1 MDRLYSNKTN
11 IDLED
16 FKSLLTVQWQHYY
29 ANKRS
34 CIGVFYAIDDLV
46 FKITMKMKFLEASKN
61 IIEHFWTLDNWTSP
75 YALYLDYFDLSDDT
89 PITMF
94 KREIQQNDAQT
105 ILFGNITDTATNCFP
120 GNFSLGFSDLS
131 DASYHDPLAIY
142 MNNKIEAL

>member
-46 FKITMKMKFLEASKN
+46 FKITMQMKFLEASKN

-75 YALYLDYFDLSDDT
+75 YALYLDYFDLSDYT

-94 KREIQQNDAQT
+94 KREIQQNDA
-105 ILFGNITDTATNCFP
+105 
-120 GNFSLGFSDLS
+120 
-131 DASYHDPLAIY
+131 
-142 MNNKIEAL
+142 